1 MKRTYITP
9 ATETVNV
16 AAQQM
21 LVSSPGSGI
30 EFDGS
35 GFGSGSLNSG
45 YEDGV
50 LSKDFD
56 FDLW

>member
-9 ATETVNV
+9 SMETVNV
-16 AAQQM
+16 ATQQM
-21 LVSSPGSGI
+21 IAASTRSGI
-30 EFDGS
+30 EFGS
-35 GFGSGSLNSG
+35 SGSGSGSLNSG
-45 YEDGV
+45 YEEGV

>member
-1 MKRTYITP
+1 M
-9 ATETVNV
+9 ETVNV
-16 AAQQM
+16 ATQQM
-21 LVSSPGSGI
+21 IAASTRSGI
-30 EFDGS
+30 EFGTSGS
-35 GFGSGSLNSG
+35 GSGSLNSG